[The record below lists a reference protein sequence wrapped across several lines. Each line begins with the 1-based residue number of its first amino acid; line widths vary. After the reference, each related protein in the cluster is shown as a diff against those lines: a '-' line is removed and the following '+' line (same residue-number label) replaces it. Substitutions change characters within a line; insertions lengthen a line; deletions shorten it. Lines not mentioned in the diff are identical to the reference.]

1 MFAHKNR
8 GLEVDMIDPWDP
20 KSFSVEINH
29 VLIEY
34 SELIF
39 NYFSED
45 LRLMEEH
52 LNSSPYQSLKS
63 NKFHFAYS
71 DFQENTLTPILK
83 NSRIRVWHY
92 TRLTD
97 DEVDMMRQKLI
108 PSSLGYLR
116 LRLDSLVSNG
126 LLTNEESELVFNQ
139 SPFHK
144 QDKSRSSM
152 LWSITTPLPFDDSG
166 VSPLLESWGGESAY
180 FWLSDEIVKTKLKK
194 IGLPR
199 VIEIE
204 TALSDGLNA
213 YLVSETVLEA
223 WAKKLGVSVAPSGT
237 DLAINESI
245 EKATVVKV
253 HKAGQSSFDALAK
266 TYPENVNKLLNK

>member
-1 MFAHKNR
+1 
-8 GLEVDMIDPWDP
+8 MIDPWDP

-29 VLIEY
+29 VLNEY

-71 DFQENTLTPILK
+71 SFQENTLTPILE

-97 DEVDMMRQKLI
+97 DEVDMMRQKLV
-108 PSSLGYLR
+108 PSSLDYLR
-116 LRLDSLVSNG
+116 LRLDLLVSNG
-126 LLTNEESELVFNQ
+126 LLSNKESELVFNQ

-144 QDKSRSSM
+144 QGKSRSSM
-152 LWSITTPLPFDDSG
+152 LWSTTTPLPFDDSG

-213 YLVSETVLEA
+213 FSVSETVLQA

-237 DLAINESI
+237 DLAIKESI

-266 TYPENVNKLLNK
+266 TYPENANKLLNK